1 MKINYRPEIDGLRA
15 IAVISVVL
23 YHAQFTLFSKKIL
36 PGGFIGVDIFFVISG
51 YLITSI
57 ILKELVITKNFSFK
71 NFYLRRIRRII
82 PPIFVV
88 IIFTF
93 PFFFFLLLP
102 GSLIDLSKSLFFTL
116 IFGSNFYFY
125 YSGLVYGA
133 ESGLLK
139 PFLHTWSLSVEEQFY
154 ILFPFILFIIFKYL
168 KKFLI
173 HFFCF
178 GFVCSL
184 LLAQWGSENYPSFS
198 FYILPTRGWE
208 LLAGSI
214 LAYLNLFNSNK
225 RFKDYG
231 TIFES
236 LGLGL
241 IIYALIFFDDAT
253 RHPSII
259 TFLPVL
265 GVSLIL
271 WFSKKDQ
278 IISNILSSKIMVSIG
293 LISYS
298 LYLWHYPI
306 FAYLRYTNTDL
317 GNIEKLE
324 IIILSFILSIFT
336 YFFIEKPAR
345 NKFIFSNTK
354 MVFSI
359 SIVFFLLINL
369 FFIVSSNE
377 KVNTYW
383 HEFASNKL
391 QRDIFMETT
400 TKKPLKQGP
409 KLALYQKAYAL
420 FKDSERDLSRTMVT
434 DNDCKV
440 WYKDE
445 VDIQKKIKTCR
456 DKYKKAIF
464 ILGDSH
470 GMNLYNILALNESIK
485 FIVGYVDGGCRIAY
499 CVSEKKGHI
508 NHYDLFIKQS
518 EKFLERQD
526 IIIYHQNREIGHSS
540 LGLSFDETLDIAKNY
555 FEKSILKK
563 NKIFWLG
570 PFEEWGYAPRIVINE
585 FKKDQKSIMK
595 YNKLN
600 PDLKIQLQKLDKKLK
615 NYFESSQVM
624 YFSFNDLY
632 EIPNK
637 VIIDDE
643 NSIKCLLF
651 YNEDHFSECGESIAS
666 KNLKRELLEKFIY

>member
-71 NFYLRRIRRII
+71 NFYLRRIRRIL
-82 PPIFVV
+82 PPIFIV

-93 PFFFFLLLP
+93 PFFFFLFFP
-102 GSLIDLSKSLFFTL
+102 APLIDLSKSLFFTL

-125 YSGLVYGA
+125 YSGLVYGV
-133 ESGLLK
+133 EDGLLK

-154 ILFPFILFIIFKYL
+154 IIFPFIIFIIFKYI
-168 KKFLI
+168 KKYLI
-173 HFFCF
+173 HLFCF

-184 LLAQWGSENYPSFS
+184 LLAQWGSENYPSLT

-225 RFKDYG
+225 RFENYG
-231 TIFES
+231 KIFEF

-241 IIYALIFFDDAT
+241 IIYALLFFDDTT
-253 RHPSII
+253 RHPSIK

-265 GVSLIL
+265 GVSLII

-306 FAYLRYTNTDL
+306 FAYHRYTNIDL
-317 GNIEKLE
+317 TNIEKLK
-324 IIILSFILSIFT
+324 IIILSFVLSVLTF
-336 YFFIEKPAR
+336 FFIERPSR
-345 NKFIFSNTK
+345 NKFIFSNKK
-354 MVFSI
+354 MAFSI
-359 SIVFFLLINL
+359 LIIFILLTNL
-369 FFIVSSNE
+369 FIITSNNK
-377 KVNTYW
+377 KVYAYW
-383 HEFASNKL
+383 HKFAPDKL
-391 QRDIFMETT
+391 
-400 TKKPLKQGP
+400 
-409 KLALYQKAYAL
+409 QKAYTV
-420 FKDSERDLSRTMVT
+420 FRVSERDLSATMVT
-434 DNDCKV
+434 DNNCKI
-440 WYKDE
+440 WFKDE
-445 VDIQKKIKTCR
+445 IDIQKKIETCR

-464 ILGDSH
+464 ILGDSN
-470 GMNLYNILALNESIK
+470 GMNLYNILARNKSVK
-485 FIVGYVDGGCRIAY
+485 FIVGYVNPGCRIAY
-499 CVSEKKGHI
+499 CISEKKGHI

-518 EKFLERQD
+518 EKFLEKQD
-526 IIIYHQNREIGHSS
+526 IIIYHQNR
-540 LGLSFDETLDIAKNY
+540 DIIENVMDIVKNY
-555 FEKSILKK
+555 FEKSILKE

-570 PFEEWGYAPRIVINE
+570 PIEAWGYDPRIVINE

-600 PDLKIQLQKLDKKLK
+600 PDLKIQLQKLDKKLE

-632 EIPNK
+632 EIPNE
-637 VIIDDE
+637 VIINDE

-651 YNEDHFSECGESIAS
+651 YNEDHFSECGESIVS

>member
-1 MKINYRPEIDGLRA
+1 MFYNILINYFENFMKINYRPEIDGLRA

-71 NFYLRRIRRII
+71 NFYLRRIRRIFLS
-82 PPIFVV
+82 IFIV

-93 PFFFFLLLP
+93 PFFFFLFFP
-102 GSLIDLSKSLFFTL
+102 APLIDLSKSLFFTL

-125 YSGLVYGA
+125 YSGLVYGV
-133 ESGLLK
+133 EDGLLK

-154 ILFPFILFIIFKYL
+154 IIFPFIIFIIFKYL

-178 GFVCSL
+178 GFVCIIASSM
-184 LLAQWGSENYPSFS
+184 GKENYPSFS

-324 IIILSFILSIFT
+324 IIILSF
-336 YFFIEKPAR
+336 FFH
-345 NKFIFSNTK
+345 FY
-354 MVFSI
+354 
-359 SIVFFLLINL
+359 VFFLENPQEISL
-369 FFIVSSNE
+369 FFQ
-377 KVNTYW
+377 T
-383 HEFASNKL
+383 
-391 QRDIFMETT
+391 
-400 TKKPLKQGP
+400 
-409 KLALYQKAYAL
+409 QK
-420 FKDSERDLSRTMVT
+420 
-434 DNDCKV
+434 
-440 WYKDE
+440 WYF
-445 VDIQKKIKTCR
+445 QFR
-456 DKYKKAIF
+456 
-464 ILGDSH
+464 
-470 GMNLYNILALNESIK
+470 
-485 FIVGYVDGGCRIAY
+485 
-499 CVSEKKGHI
+499 
-508 NHYDLFIKQS
+508 
-518 EKFLERQD
+518 
-526 IIIYHQNREIGHSS
+526 
-540 LGLSFDETLDIAKNY
+540 
-555 FEKSILKK
+555 
-563 NKIFWLG
+563 
-570 PFEEWGYAPRIVINE
+570 
-585 FKKDQKSIMK
+585 
-595 YNKLN
+595 
-600 PDLKIQLQKLDKKLK
+600 
-615 NYFESSQVM
+615 
-624 YFSFNDLY
+624 
-632 EIPNK
+632 
-637 VIIDDE
+637 
-643 NSIKCLLF
+643 
-651 YNEDHFSECGESIAS
+651 
-666 KNLKRELLEKFIY
+666 